1 MKYFKH
7 DSDAAQDAKLR
18 RLRLKYGME
27 GYGVY
32 WFILELIARN
42 VDKHNLTFELEHDAE
57 LIAADAGI
65 HYERVEDMMRY
76 MVELGLFENV
86 NGIIRCL
93 KMASRTDE
101 YTQKLLHSAR
111 PAAVVP
117 TLSRQTP
124 DTVGTK
130 SVLRE
135 EKRTEEKRTEQKERL
150 LKESPAPSARTPHQE
165 IIEIYH
171 RELPELPNVVAL
183 NESRRKQI
191 RTHHTGIMESDIAN
205 WRGYFQAV
213 RRSDFLMGRKKDW
226 RADFDF
232 LLRTKTPLK
241 VLEGSYS

>member
-1 MKYFKH
+1 MKWFKH
-7 DSDAAQDAKLR
+7 DADAHADAKLR
-18 RLRLKYGME
+18 KVRLKYGMQ
-27 GYGVY
+27 GYGLY
-32 WFILELIARN
+32 WYCLELIARG
-42 VDKHNLTFELEHDAE
+42 VEKHRLTFELEHDAE
-57 LIAADAGI
+57 LIAHDTGI
-65 HYERVEDMMRY
+65 GREMVEDMMRF
-76 MVELGLFENV
+76 MAEIGLFEQSCGV
-86 NGIIRCL
+86 ITCL
-93 KMASRTDE
+93 KMATRTDE
-101 YTQKLLHSAR
+101 YTTKLLSSRSTVA
-111 PAAVVP
+111 

-124 DTVGTK
+124 DTVGRK

-150 LKESPAPSARTPHQE
+150 LKESPAPAARTPHQE

-191 RTHHTGIMESDIAN
+191 RTHHTGIMESDLAN